1 MGGSSFTSDQQ
12 VKHLAADGQMVPA
25 GQRARV
31 TYVQAAGAAGSVVK
45 LHNGTSGGDPLIAEF
60 KFDTDGLSVYVPGS
74 GILFDA
80 GVYLDLTNTAGVTIT
95 YT

>member
-1 MGGSSFTSDQQ
+1 MAGGSTFTSDQQ
-12 VKHLAADGQMVPA
+12 VAHRTSDGQLVT
-25 GQRARV
+25 GRARV

-45 LHNGTSGGDPLIAEF
+45 LHNGTGTGDPLIAEF

-74 GILFDA
+74 GILFKD
-80 GVYLDLTNTAGVTIT
+80 GVHLDLTNTAGVTVT